1 MTRAGHNVITALV
14 MAALVS
20 LPASAQERVTLSA
33 LVGNPDQYDGKVIAV
48 TGFVRAYRERHSR
61 EADPYTIFHLRE
73 GIASVVVI
81 AWPHQGLR
89 DGLRVQVTGTFVKV
103 KTFLFIKAQSTIVL
117 PHRPDP
123 SADWSLR
130 SFSLRGERARPRR
143 GSPLDHARTGP
154 PQGMEEKEPA
164 PDFPRDEELLA
175 HPLAAEVAQPL
186 AL

>member
-1 MTRAGHNVITALV
+1 MGLTAVVSPFCCCEDVLAVEFLTGRRGIISTWGGTAERLLTRAGHNVIAALV

-48 TGFVRAYRERHSR
+48 TGVVAAYRERRSR
-61 EADPYTIFHLRE
+61 EADPYTIFRLRE
-73 GIASVVVI
+73 GRASVVVI

-117 PHRPDP
+117 PTGRTRVPIGLFAALP
-123 SADWSLR
+123 TGLR
-130 SFSLRGERARPRR
+130 RMK
-143 GSPLDHARTGP
+143 
-154 PQGMEEKEPA
+154 GM
-164 PDFPRDEELLA
+164 
-175 HPLAAEVAQPL
+175 
-186 AL
+186 

>member
-1 MTRAGHNVITALV
+1 MRAGRNVIAALV

-48 TGFVRAYRERHSR
+48 TGVVAAYRERRSR

-73 GIASVVVI
+73 GIESVVVI

-130 SFSLRGERARPRR
+130 SFTDR
-143 GSPLDHARTGP
+143 
-154 PQGMEEKEPA
+154 
-164 PDFPRDEELLA
+164 
-175 HPLAAEVAQPL
+175 LAAHEGNVIAASL
-186 AL
+186 AERWLDPGSSPSGP